1 MSNAPD
7 PRRRP
12 PAVKTLDHTVAA
24 VPLLQGRVLLHEHAQ
39 YTPRPRPALDD
50 GLSSMVMTGANA
62 DARAFQLRAD
72 VGYQGTLLIH
82 SAVYTTYTATAEEPF
97 MAPSR
102 RTVRRRGHLAELP
115 EGSRGNRSTDTH
127 RLHTAGELP
136 CPQSGNA
143 GSQPDQR
150 ADTLVSLPIDVTWLS
165 RENIGQL
172 IAVCARIRHPKAV
185 ILFRQFDPLG
195 QTKDIPANL
204 RRLFT
209 EVEHMSLLRTDL
221 AALDVMAHGAL
232 CAGIG
237 VQSSLRHAIPPDE
250 KAQIGK
256 RGGGPTY
263 PHILM
268 PRLMCFKG
276 AEFLSKVYGNADL
289 ATCDCE
295 ECDGRSLDSFYLS
308 DGETRREAEN
318 HNIHTWGAW
327 VNDVAGYRAGSERK
341 TWWRNKCAAAVD
353 RYALENQ
360 RIGVGAVQV
369 RVPSTRAAQSMG
381 DTPRHSVARCT
392 PSGELPVDVFQE
404 FPASNRMALAHEG
417 AGWHN
422 NLDRITLDVEQ
433 SDAIEVSAHHRLVL
447 APQRAIDQY
456 GTSSEWSE
464 PLGPLHRRFPAAS
477 GHEHHVD
484 VDRLGCQTGNQSV
497 ASDHR
502 PLRQALQ
509 RSAFPAVQRSGR
521 DRLAERQRHQEVQRI
536 RSRQGWH
543 TRNRPSLPLS
553 RLYSVGRN
561 DLRPLGFDNRQVRI
575 AGYEIAGSQR
585 SRNHTQGLSCRDCHR
600 PTRSR
605 PAPDAL
611 PSRAVR
617 AHPYRLPRATGSS
630 LNNKA
635 NGPQPALDTGTRPNE
650 RQG

>member
-50 GLSSMVMTGANA
+50 GLSGVVMTGVNA

-72 VGYQGTLLIH
+72 VGYQGTLLID
-82 SAVYTTYTATAEEPF
+82 SAAYTTYTATAEEPF
-97 MAPSR
+97 MAPPDELFAAVDTSLNFQKARGATAALTPTGYIPPANSR
-102 RTVRRRGHLAELP
+102 TLKAVMREA
-115 EGSRGNRSTDTH
+115 NRI
-127 RLHTAGELP
+127 E
-136 CPQSGNA
+136 
-143 GSQPDQR
+143 R

-172 IAVCARIRHPKAV
+172 IAVCAKIRHPKAV

-195 QTKDIPANL
+195 QTKDVPANL

-268 PRLMCFKG
+268 PQLMCFKG
-276 AEFLSKVYGNADL
+276 AEFLSKVYGNADP

-318 HNIHTWGAW
+318 HNIHTWGAF
-327 VNDVAGYRAGSERK
+327 VSDMASHRAGSERK

-353 RYALENQ
+353 HYALVNQ
-360 RIGVGAVQV
+360 RIGVGASPKSGFQV
-369 RVPSTRAAQSMG
+369 PAPLKAWAT
-381 DTPRHSVARCT
+381 
-392 PSGELPVDVFQE
+392 LPV
-404 FPASNRMALAHEG
+404 
-417 AGWHN
+417 
-422 NLDRITLDVEQ
+422 
-433 SDAIEVSAHHRLVL
+433 
-447 APQRAIDQY
+447 
-456 GTSSEWSE
+456 
-464 PLGPLHRRFPAAS
+464 
-477 GHEHHVD
+477 
-484 VDRLGCQTGNQSV
+484 
-497 ASDHR
+497 
-502 PLRQALQ
+502 
-509 RSAFPAVQRSGR
+509 
-521 DRLAERQRHQEVQRI
+521 
-536 RSRQGWH
+536 
-543 TRNRPSLPLS
+543 
-553 RLYSVGRN
+553 
-561 DLRPLGFDNRQVRI
+561 
-575 AGYEIAGSQR
+575 
-585 SRNHTQGLSCRDCHR
+585 TQ
-600 PTRSR
+600 
-605 PAPDAL
+605 
-611 PSRAVR
+611 
-617 AHPYRLPRATGSS
+617 
-630 LNNKA
+630 
-635 NGPQPALDTGTRPNE
+635 
-650 RQG
+650 